1 VTSLDTL
8 WRTQVPAIDLVLRS
22 VVIYVVLIAGMRLFG
37 KREVGQFT
45 LFDLALVL
53 LVGNAVQPAI
63 TGPDTSL
70 AGGLVIIAT
79 LFIVNRIVNILT
91 VSSHLLRDI
100 IEGRPTVIAR
110 GGRWLRRALAQE
122 GLTPD
127 DCVSALR
134 DHGVAHVEDVD
145 LAVLEV
151 DGTLSVVPKG
161 EGLRRGNRILGGR
174 V

>member
-1 VTSLDTL
+1 MVPL
-8 WRTQVPAIDLVLRS
+8 WQLVARTAL
-22 VVIYVVLIAGMRLFG
+22 IYVAVLIGLRLFG

-45 LFDLALVL
+45 LFDLALVM

-70 AGGLVIIAT
+70 TGGFVIIVV
-79 LFIVNRIVNILT
+79 LFVVNRIVNLLT
-91 VSSHLLRDI
+91 VKSRIVRDI
-100 IEGRPTVIAR
+100 VEGRPTVVAR
-110 GGRWLRRALAQE
+110 GGKWLRRALAQE

-127 DCVSALR
+127 DCLSGLR
-134 DHGVAHVEDVD
+134 DHGIADVEDVD

-151 DGTLSVVPKG
+151 DGTLSVVPRG
-161 EGLRRGNRILGGR
+161 QGLRRGNRVLETR

>member
-1 VTSLDTL
+1 MWHLRVSA
-8 WRTQVPAIDLVLRS
+8 PDLMLRS
-22 VVIYVVLIAGMRLFG
+22 ALIYLAVLLGMRLFG

-45 LFDLALVL
+45 LFDLALVM

-70 AGGLVIIAT
+70 TGGLVIVAT
-79 LFIVNRIVNILT
+79 LFLLNRTVNYLT
-91 VSSHLLRDI
+91 VRSRLVRDI
-100 IEGRPTVIAR
+100 VEGRPTVVAR

-127 DCVSALR
+127 DCLSALR
-134 DHGVAHVEDVD
+134 DHGVAAVEDVD

-151 DGTLSVVPKG
+151 DGTLSVVPMG
-161 EGLRRGNRILGGR
+161 AGLRRGNRVLGQHA
-174 V
+174 

>member
-1 VTSLDTL
+1 MWQLK
-8 WRTQVPAIDLVLRS
+8 VPMLELVFRS
-22 VVIYVVLIAGMRLFG
+22 ILIYVAILIGMRLFG

-70 AGGLVIIAT
+70 TGGIVITVT
-79 LFIVNRIVNILT
+79 LFLLNRIVNFLT
-91 VSSHLLRDI
+91 VRSRVLRDI

-110 GGRWLRRALAQE
+110 GGHWLRRALAQE

-127 DCVSALR
+127 DCLPALR
-134 DHGVAHVEDVD
+134 DHGVETVESVD

-161 EGLRRGNRILGGR
+161 AGLRRGNRVLGEH

>member
-1 VTSLDTL
+1 MGEMWQLK
-8 WRTQVPAIDLVLRS
+8 VPMLELVFRS
-22 VVIYVVLIAGMRLFG
+22 ILIYVAILIGMRLFG

-70 AGGLVIIAT
+70 TGGIVIVVT
-79 LFIVNRIVNILT
+79 LFLLNRIVNFLT
-91 VSSHLLRDI
+91 VHSRVLRDI

-110 GGRWLRRALAQE
+110 GGHWLRRALAQE

-127 DCVSALR
+127 DCLPALR
-134 DHGVAHVEDVD
+134 DHGVERVENVD

-161 EGLRRGNRILGGR
+161 SGLRRGNRVLGEH